1 VAKYP
6 DRIRTRRLGIEELS
20 RVWKA
25 IDSEK
30 EWEDFF
36 KLLILTGARRGA
48 FSAMRWRDLDLE
60 AGVWTIPVEWAKS
73 KREMAIPLC
82 AEAVRILKVRRDN
95 CLQLGQK
102 KEWVWPSTENSQGR
116 RESAAGHVVSELPPV
131 LTGHR
136 L

>member
-1 VAKYP
+1 MAKYP

-60 AGVWTIPVEWAKS
+60 AGGGRSRWSGPNLNGRWRYHCALK
-73 KREMAIPLC
+73 LC
-82 AEAVRILKVRRDN
+82 EY
-95 CLQLGQK
+95 
-102 KEWVWPSTENSQGR
+102 
-116 RESAAGHVVSELPPV
+116 
-131 LTGHR
+131 
-136 L
+136 